1 MADPSLADPSLPDPC
16 LAEPR
21 SGPAPSTLAIPDV
34 SFASLPD
41 DLEIAA
47 PSLEPGTVPEL
58 DELEPDAPETL
69 ILAIETSCDET
80 SAAVL
85 RGERHIL
92 ANVVSSQSALHERY
106 GGIVPELASRAH
118 VQAINPA
125 LAEVLRQADV
135 TFWDLDAIAV
145 TLGPGLMGSLVVG
158 VAAAKALSALLEVPL
173 VGVNHLEA
181 HIYANFL
188 DYPEA
193 TPPALALIVSG
204 GHTLLVNMFDHGI
217 YEVLGETL
225 DDAAGEA
232 FDKVARYLGLGYP
245 GGPVVD
251 QLAATG
257 NPKAIA
263 FPRPMLDEGYDFSFS
278 GLKTAVLTY
287 IDRERREGRELNIP
301 DICASFQESVA
312 DVLVAKT
319 IRAAAENDIPTVL
332 LCGGVAA
339 NSRLRDQLGGACKE
353 AELKFFLPSIDLCT
367 DNAAMVAGCGYHRYR
382 RGIRTGLDATPDPN
396 YPLA

>member
-1 MADPSLADPSLPDPC
+1 MP
-16 LAEPR
+16 EPV
-21 SGPAPSTLAIPDV
+21 SGRVPGTLSVPDV
-34 SFASLPD
+34 SFA
-41 DLEIAA
+41 
-47 PSLEPGTVPEL
+47 EPMV
-58 DELEPDAPETL
+58 DELELTAAGLEPATLPHRRETDSDAPETL

-80 SAAVL
+80 STAVL
-85 RGERHIL
+85 RGDRTIL

-125 LAEVLRQADV
+125 LAEALRQADV
-135 TFWDLDAIAV
+135 TFWDLDAVAV
-145 TLGPGLMGSLVVG
+145 TIGPGLMGSLTVG
-158 VAAAKALSALLEVPL
+158 VAAAKSLAALLEVPL
-173 VGVNHLEA
+173 IGVNHLEA

-188 DYPEA
+188 EHPEA
-193 TPPALALIVSG
+193 APPALALVVSG
-204 GHTLLVNMFDHGI
+204 GHTMLVEMVDHGL

-232 FDKVARYLGLGYP
+232 FDKIARYLGLGYP

-251 QLAATG
+251 RLAAEG

-263 FPRPMLDEGYDFSFS
+263 FPRPMLNEGYDFSFS

-287 IDRERREGRELNIP
+287 VDAERRAGREPNIG
-301 DICASFQESVA
+301 DICASFREAVV

-319 IRAAAENDIPTVL
+319 IRAAIANEIPTVL

-339 NSRLRDQLGGACKE
+339 NVRLRESLEAACTA
-353 AELKFFLPSIDLCT
+353 AEIDLYRPSIALCT

-382 RGIRTGLDATPDPN
+382 RGIRTSLDATPDPN
-396 YPLA
+396 FPIT

>member
-1 MADPSLADPSLPDPC
+1 MPEQA
-16 LAEPR
+16 PR
-21 SGPAPSTLAIPDV
+21 SPRGTQTSGPAPSTLSVPDV
-34 SFASLPD
+34 SFA
-41 DLEIAA
+41 
-47 PSLEPGTVPEL
+47 EPLV
-58 DELEPDAPETL
+58 DELELTTAGLEPATLPRRKETVPNSPETL
-69 ILAIETSCDET
+69 VLAIETSCDET

-85 RGERHIL
+85 RGDRTIL

-158 VAAAKALSALLEVPL
+158 VAAAKSLAALLEIPL
-173 VGVNHLEA
+173 IGVNHLEA
-181 HIYANFL
+181 HIYANFIEH
-188 DYPEA
+188 PEA
-193 TPPALALIVSG
+193 SLPAVALIVSG
-204 GHTLLVNMFDHGI
+204 GHTLLVEMTDHGL

-251 QLAATG
+251 RLAAQG
-257 NPKAIA
+257 NPTAIP
-263 FPRPMLDEGYDFSFS
+263 FPRPILNEGYDFSFS

-287 IDRERREGRELNIP
+287 VDRERRAGREP
-301 DICASFQESVA
+301 EVTDVCASFQAAVV

-319 IRAAAENDIPTVL
+319 VRAAVDNEIPTVL

-339 NSRLRDQLGGACKE
+339 NSWLRESLEVACTA
-353 AELKFFLPSIDLCT
+353 AEIKVYHPSPALCT

-382 RGIRTGLDATPDPN
+382 RGIRTSLDATPDPN
-396 YPLA
+396 FPIT